1 MWTYTHSPFA
11 PSCILTTTLLTPPQ
25 IEEDGWL
32 NPKIVDHFVKYA
44 KLCFTRFGDRVKY
57 WITINEPWCAAV
69 LGHDSGGQ
77 HAPGRT
83 VDPAREVYKVAHH
96 MLIAHARTYQMYQ

>member
-1 MWTYTHSPFA
+1 MHTFIYT
-11 PSCILTTTLLTPPQ
+11 PSQ

-57 WITINEPWCAAV
+57 WITINEPW
-69 LGHDSGGQ
+69 
-77 HAPGRT
+77 
-83 VDPAREVYKVAHH
+83 
-96 MLIAHARTYQMYQ
+96 

>member
-1 MWTYTHSPFA
+1 MACS
-11 PSCILTTTLLTPPQ
+11 TL
-25 IEEDGWL
+25 
-32 NPKIVDHFVKYA
+32 PK
-44 KLCFTRFGDRVKY
+44 LPCCCFLLACVQY

-96 MLIAHARTYQMYQ
+96 MLIAHGRTYQMYQ

>member
-1 MWTYTHSPFA
+1 MPPTTPFCTSPVINPTYTPTKS
-11 PSCILTTTLLTPPQ
+11 Q

-57 WITINEPWCAAV
+57 WITVNEPW
-69 LGHDSGGQ
+69 
-77 HAPGRT
+77 
-83 VDPAREVYKVAHH
+83 
-96 MLIAHARTYQMYQ
+96 